1 MTRPVDAT
9 GWIDAEPACYCAR
22 MNSFEATNHYF
33 RKAAAIM
40 ELSPAIVQ
48 HFETPQREVKV
59 GLTLEMDNGDVRTFH
74 GFRVQHDNSRGP
86 YKGGLRYHPHVDPD
100 EVKSLAS
107 LMTWKTAVI
116 DVPFGGAKGGIT
128 VDPKELSPAEVE
140 RLTRVFVDKIHD
152 VIGPQQDIPA
162 PDVNTGAQHMAW
174 IFDQYSKLHGHSPG
188 VVTGKPVELYGSL
201 GREAATGRGV
211 AIATAEALKAR
222 GRDIRGAT
230 VAVQGFGNVGSF
242 AARFLA
248 DAGARVTAIG
258 DHTGA
263 VRNAAG
269 IDVAAAIAHTR
280 RHGGIKGFD
289 GGDAVRSADLVLLEP
304 VDVLV
309 PAALGG
315 VITRDNARDIRA
327 QLIVEG
333 ANGPTTPE
341 ADAILDERGVLQVPD
356 IYANA
361 GGVTVS
367 YFEWVQNLQQFTWT
381 EDEVN
386 EKLKAKMIRGFET
399 IWKVATEKKVSLR
412 TAAFLVA
419 IGRVGKAR
427 VLRGLS

>member
-1 MTRPVDAT
+1 
-9 GWIDAEPACYCAR
+9 

-40 ELSPAIVQ
+40 QLSPSIVE
-48 HFETPQREVKV
+48 HFQTPQREVKV

-116 DVPFGGAKGGIT
+116 DVPFGGAKGGVT
-128 VDPKELSPAEVE
+128 VDPKTLSSAELE

-174 IFDQYSKLHGHSPG
+174 IYDQYSKLHGHSPG

-211 AIATAEALKAR
+211 AIATAEALR
-222 GRDIRGAT
+222 TLGREVRGAT
-230 VAVQGFGNVGSF
+230 VALQGFGNVGSF
-242 AARFLA
+242 TARFLA
-248 DAGARVTAIG
+248 DAGALITAIG

-263 VRNAAG
+263 VKNAGG
-269 IDVAAAIAHTR
+269 IDVAAALAHVKKT
-280 RHGGIKGFD
+280 GGIKGFD
-289 GGDAVRSADLVLLEP
+289 GGDALKSAELVLLEP

-315 VITRDNARDIRA
+315 VITRDNARDVRA
-327 QLIVEG
+327 KMIIEG

-341 ADAILDERGVLQVPD
+341 ADAILDERNVLQVPD

-386 EKLKAKMIRGFET
+386 DKLKAKMIRGFET

>member
-1 MTRPVDAT
+1 MS
-9 GWIDAEPACYCAR
+9 
-22 MNSFEATNHYF
+22 SFEATNHYF
-33 RKAAAIM
+33 RKAATIM
-40 ELSPAIVQ
+40 QLSPSIVE
-48 HFETPQREVKV
+48 HFQTPQREVKV
-59 GLTLEMDNGDVRTFH
+59 GLTIEMDNGDVRTFH

-116 DVPFGGAKGGIT
+116 DVPYGGAKGGIT
-128 VDPKELSPAEVE
+128 VDPKTLSPAEVE

-174 IFDQYSKLHGHSPG
+174 IYDQYSKLHGHSPG
-188 VVTGKPVELYGSL
+188 VVTGKPVDLYGSL

-211 AIATAEALKAR
+211 AIATAEVLR
-222 GRDIRGAT
+222 TQGRDVKGAT
-230 VAVQGFGNVGSF
+230 VALQGFGNVGSY

-248 DAGARVTAIG
+248 DAGAVVTSIG
-258 DHTGA
+258 DHSGA
-263 VRNAAG
+263 VKNAKG
-269 IDVAAAIAHTR
+269 IDVVEATAWVKKHGAIA
-280 RHGGIKGFD
+280 GFP
-289 GGDAVRSADLVLLEP
+289 GADAMKNGELVLLEP
-304 VDVLV
+304 VDVLI

-327 QLIVEG
+327 RVIVEG

-341 ADAILDERGVLQVPD
+341 ADAILDERGIVQVPD

-367 YFEWVQNLQQFTWT
+367 YFEWVQNLQHFTWT

-386 EKLKAKMIRGFET
+386 EKLKFKMVRGFET

>member
-1 MTRPVDAT
+1 
-9 GWIDAEPACYCAR
+9 
-22 MNSFEATNHYF
+22 MNAFEATNQYF

-40 ELSPAIVQ
+40 QLSPHIVQ
-48 HFETPQREVKV
+48 LFETPQREVKV
-59 GLTLEMDNGDVRTFH
+59 GLTIEMDNGEIRTFQ
-74 GFRVQHDNSRGP
+74 GYRVQHDNSRGP

-100 EVKSLAS
+100 EVKALAS

-116 DVPFGGAKGGIT
+116 DVPYGGAKGGIT
-128 VDPKELSPAEVE
+128 VDPKTLSMAELE

-152 VIGPQQDIPA
+152 IIGPQQDIPA

-188 VVTGKPVELYGSL
+188 VVTGKPVDLYGSL

-211 AIATAEALKAR
+211 AIATREVLKAQ
-222 GRDIRGAT
+222 GKDVKGAS
-230 VAVQGFGNVGSF
+230 VAIQGFGNVGTF
-242 AARFLA
+242 AARILQQM
-248 DAGARVTAIG
+248 GARVVALADI
-258 DHTGA
+258 TGA
-263 VRNAAG
+263 IRNKNG
-269 IDVAAAIAHTR
+269 IDAEAAIAFAKET
-280 RHGGIKGFD
+280 GGLKGMPGAEFIK
-289 GGDAVRSADLVLLEP
+289 DAAAVLVED

-315 VITRDNARDIRA
+315 VITRDNARDIKA
-327 QLIVEG
+327 TLIVEG

-341 ADAILDERGVLQVPD
+341 ADAILDGRGIVQVPD

-381 EDEVN
+381 EEEVN
-386 EKLKAKMIRGFET
+386 EKLERKMVRGFET
-399 IWKVATEKKVSLR
+399 IWKVAQEKKVPLR
-412 TAAFLVA
+412 TAAFIVA

-427 VLRGLS
+427 VLRGIS

>member
-1 MTRPVDAT
+1 MS
-9 GWIDAEPACYCAR
+9 
-22 MNSFEATNHYF
+22 SFEATNHYF
-33 RKAAAIM
+33 RKAATIM
-40 ELSPAIVQ
+40 QLSPSIVQ
-48 HFETPQREVKV
+48 HFQTPQREVKV
-59 GLTLEMDNGDVRTFH
+59 GLTIEMDNGDVRTFH

-116 DVPFGGAKGGIT
+116 DVPYGGAKGGIT
-128 VDPKELSPAEVE
+128 VDPRTLSPAEVE

-174 IFDQYSKLHGHSPG
+174 IYDQYSKLHGHSPG

-211 AIATAEALKAR
+211 AIATAEALR
-222 GRDIRGAT
+222 TQGRDVKGAT
-230 VAVQGFGNVGSF
+230 VALQGFGNVGSF

-248 DAGARVTAIG
+248 EAGAVITAIG
-258 DHTGA
+258 DHSGA
-263 VRNAAG
+263 VRNVAG
-269 IDVAAAIAHTR
+269 IDVTAAAAWVKKNGAIA
-280 RHGGIKGFD
+280 GFP
-289 GGDAVRSADLVLLEP
+289 GADAMKSGELVLLEP
-304 VDVLV
+304 VDVLI
-309 PAALGG
+309 PAALGN

-327 QLIVEG
+327 KLIVEG

-341 ADAILDERGVLQVPD
+341 ADAILDERGIVQVPD

-367 YFEWVQNLQQFTWT
+367 YFEWVQNLQHFTWT

-386 EKLKAKMIRGFET
+386 EKLKYKMIRGFET

-412 TAAFLVA
+412 TAAFIVA